1 MTILEQTIEWVK
13 DKDSFIQNVL
23 FRILSKNH
31 LSDIDLS
38 ELENLLLD
46 VEYHQKAE
54 EKIAEEK
61 FKELIEDLDSQNDTT
76 LLSISENENINALV
90 DNSKLS
96 FKKNGLTVIYGD
108 NGSGKSSYVSILKQ
122 VCNTR
127 GGYPLITKNLY
138 KSGSFELDQKA
149 VVSHEQN
156 SEVKTVKWIN
166 QTIDNSDL
174 KSVDV
179 FDSKSANHYIEGQDE
194 IAFIPSDLAVIEKLG
209 SSLKKIESNI
219 KIRLDKLH
227 LKKFD
232 CSFLIDEVSTD
243 NQKIIE
249 TLSQGT
255 DINLVR
261 SFQKLN
267 DDQLADLTSFEE
279 KILKLK
285 SEDPKKIIAENIKN
299 IARFNVVKAKL
310 NEIQSF
316 LNLDTTDNIKSLSN
330 NLKTKKE
337 LRDSS
342 TKETFSNIEFSNVG
356 SDIWKE
362 LWLAAK
368 KFIEEG
374 KGVFPDNKEGAKCP
388 LCIQDLSPKATDRFK
403 TFESYLKEKF
413 EQEYSE
419 ARIALGVQY
428 KAIKNLKF
436 TFPDLEETEKDLKKE
451 I

>member
-1 MTILEQTIEWVK
+1 
-13 DKDSFIQNVL
+13 
-23 FRILSKNH
+23 
-31 LSDIDLS
+31 
-38 ELENLLLD
+38 
-46 VEYHQKAE
+46 
-54 EKIAEEK
+54 
-61 FKELIEDLDSQNDTT
+61 
-76 LLSISENENINALV
+76 
-90 DNSKLS
+90 
-96 FKKNGLTVIYGD
+96 
-108 NGSGKSSYVSILKQ
+108 
-122 VCNTR
+122 
-127 GGYPLITKNLY
+127 
-138 KSGSFELDQKA
+138 
-149 VVSHEQN
+149 
-156 SEVKTVKWIN
+156 
-166 QTIDNSDL
+166 
-174 KSVDV
+174 
-179 FDSKSANHYIEGQDE
+179 
-194 IAFIPSDLAVIEKLG
+194 LAVIEKLG